1 MRAKIKYIDEALGDL
16 EVVDDF
22 LPSPDELAFK
32 DETVKVTISL
42 SKSSVQFFKEKAEE
56 HDTPYQKMIRK
67 LLDSY
72 VEKYKRTLTTD
83 SSHTR

>member
-1 MRAKIKYIDEALGDL
+1 MRAKIKYSDEALGDL

-42 SKSSVQFFKEKAEE
+42 SKSSVQFFKEKAGGARYALSE
-56 HDTPYQKMIRK
+56 DDSQTPRLIC
-67 LLDSY
+67 
-72 VEKYKRTLTTD
+72 
-83 SSHTR
+83 

>member
-1 MRAKIKYIDEALGDL
+1 MRAKIKYSDEALGDL

-32 DETVKVTISL
+32 DETVEVTISL
-42 SKSSVQFFKEKAEE
+42 SKSSVQFLKEKAEE

-83 SSHTR
+83 SSRT